1 MNEEERKIINNRLNA
16 AITADQPK
24 MSDSQIIENSL
35 TPEERALI
43 MANRKAAEDA
53 LHPTLE
59 VTTELDATTGK
70 PKVAAE
76 YVNKDASMTIDAGL
90 ENDKI
95 SAGIKVRF

>member
-1 MNEEERKIINNRLNA
+1 MTVKEYCEMNAVTK
-16 AITADQPK
+16 AIVIPEVK
-24 MSDSQIIENSL
+24 MSDQQIIDKSL

-95 SAGIKVRF
+95 TAGIKVRF